1 MQVLH
6 ADVDVELDVVDRNNK
21 PPVWDANVYG
31 PIHIKENVTVGT
43 VVTSVKARFV
53 CHDMTETRHVTC
65 RAVPCSAKLPL
76 VSFVFFLFLL
86 LFSFSPKFLY
96 FFFFFYFHLLSLS
109 ISRDSSSLSSFV
121 SSFSSD
127 SFFFFLFCFHF
138 RFHYVY
144 CSFSLFLRSAPTC
157 SSTSNQSKSFDYYA
171 LSFRPAFVIALCT
184 RFDFPVA
191 KRSFS
196 VCYIVYAIPRLVL
209 LFIFRAYMMWLWN
222 RERRHVWLSAAR

>member
-1 MQVLH
+1 MLH

-96 FFFFFYFHLLSLS
+96 FFFFLFSSPLSFYLS
-109 ISRDSSSLSSFV
+109 RFVVSFV
-121 SSFSSD
+121 VCLFVFVR
-127 SFFFFLFCFHF
+127 FFFFFSFLFSL
-138 RFHYVY
+138 
-144 CSFSLFLRSAPTC
+144 SFSLRVLFVFTVSA
-157 SSTSNQSKSFDYYA
+157 F
-171 LSFRPAFVIALCT
+171 CT
-184 RFDFPVA
+184 
-191 KRSFS
+191 
-196 VCYIVYAIPRLVL
+196 YL
-209 LFIFRAYMMWLWN
+209 LIYF
-222 RERRHVWLSAAR
+222 

>member
-1 MQVLH
+1 MLH

-96 FFFFFYFHLLSLS
+96 FFFFFIFISSLFLSLE
-109 ISRDSSSLSSFV
+109 IRRLFRRLSLRFRPIL
-121 SSFSSD
+121 
-127 SFFFFLFCFHF
+127 FFFFFFVFTFVFTTCTL
-138 RFHYVY
+138 RFHCFCVLHLLAHLLLIRVRVSIITRYLFDLRL
-144 CSFSLFLRSAPTC
+144 SSLCVHALIFPSLNVRS
-157 SSTSNQSKSFDYYA
+157 
-171 LSFRPAFVIALCT
+171 
-184 RFDFPVA
+184 
-191 KRSFS
+191 
-196 VCYIVYAIPRLVL
+196 
-209 LFIFRAYMMWLWN
+209 
-222 RERRHVWLSAAR
+222 LSAISCTLYRG